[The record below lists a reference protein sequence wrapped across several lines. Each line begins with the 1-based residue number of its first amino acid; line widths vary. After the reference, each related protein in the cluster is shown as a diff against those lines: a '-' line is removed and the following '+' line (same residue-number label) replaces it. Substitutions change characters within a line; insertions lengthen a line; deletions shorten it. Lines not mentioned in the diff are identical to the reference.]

1 MPISPTLWVL
11 DTSILISYLR
21 FGKYRPFLLDGIQA
35 GKIFLPGVVLSELYA
50 GTTSREDRA
59 DLETLRR
66 ALGAHLLGVSAED
79 WVLAGISLSYYS
91 ARWGKIR
98 PRDHLADV
106 LVAITAFKVGA
117 SLASEDLGQVR
128 RWRWVL
134 GRLGRK
140 LKVQSIRE

>member
-1 MPISPTLWVL
+1 MPISPALWVL
-11 DTSILISYLR
+11 DTSILISSLR
-21 FGKYRPFLLDGIQA
+21 FGKHRQFLLDGIQE

-50 GTTSREDRA
+50 GTTSRDDRA

-66 ALGAHLLGVSAED
+66 TLGAHLLGVQAED
-79 WVLAGISLSYYS
+79 WVLAGICLSYYS

-117 SLASEDLGQVR
+117 TLASEDLGQIK

-134 GRLGRK
+134 GRLGRR
-140 LKVQSIRE
+140 LKIQTIKV